1 MNKKDMRDIVKTAI
15 SLFLICAVAAGLLAA
30 VGRLDLQLLALF
42 AGDLPALQ
50 VEEPQGQAENE
61 ARKGVLPAAEDFA
74 EKTLDDGTVY
84 YEGTAEGN
92 TVGYVFTVSSAG
104 YGGEIKLTVG
114 INSDGAVT
122 GLTILSI
129 NETPG
134 LGMNAKK
141 EAFISQFTGKSGKLS
156 VVKNKTPGDG
166 EILAITSATITS
178 KALTNAV
185 NDALTLYTRVSG
197 QEG

>member
-30 VGRLDLQLLALF
+30 VNSVTAPKI
-42 AGDLPALQ
+42 AANAA
-50 VEEPQGQAENE
+50 QAENE

-84 YEGTAEGN
+84 YEGAAEGK

-114 INSDGAVT
+114 INSDGAIT

-141 EAFISQFTGKSGKLS
+141 ESFISQFTGKSGKLS

-166 EILAITSATITS
+166 EILAIASATITS